1 MKKSSLVSLIVVL
14 TLAACDQEQD
24 LRTQRNIQLIERFH
38 GEVWSDGNVDLLDLS
53 NKPIKSVAIET
64 GYRDPYY
71 FSRVFKKSMGISP
84 EKYRDIK
91 KG

>member
-1 MKKSSLVSLIVVL
+1 M
-14 TLAACDQEQD
+14 AYF
-24 LRTQRNIQLIERFH
+24 IQLRMRLACR
-38 GEVWSDGNVDLLDLS
+38 LLDLS
-53 NKPIKSVAIET
+53 GKPIKTVAMET

>member
-38 GEVWSDGNVDLLDLS
+38 GEVWSDGSVDLLDLS
-53 NKPIKSVAIET
+53 NKPIKSVVIET